1 AGEVLLEALLDRPQ
15 VSSLTQEGRP
25 VDVTQPGEGV
35 GVVPAEVPEELG
47 ILVEAEELADQ
58 FNGQDL
64 TVGQLGREAA
74 LADVVQVQ
82 GRQLVIDQAK
92 DGQHIIVQGHGAS
105 PRKNSLLDSC
115 SIGYHLD
122 LLAL

>member
-1 AGEVLLEALLDRPQ
+1 
-15 VSSLTQEGRP
+15 
-25 VDVTQPGEGV
+25 VDLAQPGEGV
-35 GVVPAEVPEELG
+35 RVVLAEVPEELG

-115 SIGYHLD
+115 SRGEHLD
-122 LLAL
+122 LLKVARGV